1 MILTHARIGGPVRVG
16 TIKCRS
22 GATRRFAVCRAG
34 SDATNRLAD
43 AIKVAEE
50 CVDNCENVMKAMEE
64 CAVEW
69 DVVEEL
75 SAAQKDRDDDM
86 QESELTDEQ
95 LAFLTKIRMVSDED
109 GKWTEIAPHIIEE
122 IEYLY
127 SELTETR
134 TQNIRLKRIISS
146 YFGRSVFSPS
156 RFGAP
161 DSRKKTS
168 SMDVFDEFLEYD
180 GPSIDNEPDNTTELY
195 EFCGEVPYDD
205 ECRMYDV

>member
-1 MILTHARIGGPVRVG
+1 MILTHARIGGPVRG
-16 TIKCRS
+16 GPIKCRS
-22 GATRRFAVCRAG
+22 GATRRFVVCRAG
-34 SDATNRLAD
+34 SDATDRLVD
-43 AIKVAEE
+43 AIKAAEE

-95 LAFLTKIRMVSDED
+95 LAFLTKIRAVSDED

-134 TQNIRLKRIISS
+134 TQNIRLKRIIAG
-146 YFGRSVFSPS
+146 YFGS
-156 RFGAP
+156 RT
-161 DSRKKTS
+161 SRRKAS

-180 GPSIDNEPDNTTELY
+180 GPSIDKEPDNATELY

>member
-1 MILTHARIGGPVRVG
+1 MG